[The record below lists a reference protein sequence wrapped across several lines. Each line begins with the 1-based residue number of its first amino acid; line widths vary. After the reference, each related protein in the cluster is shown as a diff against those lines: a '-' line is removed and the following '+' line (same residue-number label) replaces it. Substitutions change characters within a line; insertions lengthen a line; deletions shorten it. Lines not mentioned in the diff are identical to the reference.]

1 MSLRLIIT
9 RHAKSAWDTPASGD
23 HARPLNDRGRKAAE
37 KLGAWLAEQG
47 HIPDAV
53 LSSDA
58 ARTRETWSLMAHS
71 LPPITPVILRDLY
84 LAPAQTMLD
93 CLRQHGSGETLL
105 ILGHNPGIAM
115 FAQMLASNV
124 PAHQGF
130 VDYPTGATTVLN
142 FGIDDWN
149 SVSRKSG
156 CLQSFVVPRE
166 L

>member
-9 RHAKSAWDTPASGD
+9 RHAKSAWNTPVSGD

-58 ARTRETWSLMAHS
+58 ARTRETWSLMAQP
-71 LPPITPVILRDLY
+71 LPPITPVFLRDLY

-115 FAQMLASNV
+115 FAQMLAHQ
-124 PAHQGF
+124 PATHDRF
-130 VDYPTGATTVLN
+130 RDYPTGATTVMHFN
-142 FGIDDWN
+142 ASSWSNVDWG
-149 SVSRKSG
+149 SG
-156 CLQSFVVPRE
+156 EILDFAIPRA